1 MFFGK
6 DKPAPQTTAQAPAAN
21 TIAGDAIFDV
31 TTEEFEERVIKGS
44 MNGLVLADFWAP
56 WCGPCK
62 QLGPVLEALV
72 SAYGGKV
79 KLAKVNLDE
88 NEQLAAALRVQSV
101 PTVYAFL
108 GGRPVDAF
116 QGVLPESQIKAF
128 IDKAL
133 EAARQMQ
140 PDALDIPSAL
150 KSAALA
156 LAEEDFQAA
165 QSIYMQILQDDEK
178 NVQAFT
184 GLIRVLIAAGQI
196 EKAQQMID
204 NAPPEIANN
213 PNFNEAKTALDVALD
228 IPSGEETELAAKL
241 EANENDHQ
249 TRFDLALAQFASG
262 KKERAIENLLHIM
275 EKEREW
281 NEQAARHQLLK
292 FFEALGHTDP
302 LTIESRKKLSS
313 ILFS

>member
-6 DKPAPQTTAQAPAAN
+6 DKPAAPPAPAQASGTLAQ
-21 TIAGDAIFDV
+21 GAIFDV
-31 TTEEFEERVIKGS
+31 TTEEFEEHVIKGS
-44 MNGLVLADFWAP
+44 MNGLVLVDFWAP

-62 QLGPVLEALV
+62 QLMPVLENLV
-72 SAYGGKV
+72 SSYGGKV
-79 KLAKVNLDE
+79 KLAKVNLDD

-116 QGVLPESQIKAF
+116 QGVLPESQLRAF

-165 QSIYMQILQDDEK
+165 QSIYMQVLQEDEK

-184 GLIRVLIAAGQI
+184 GLVRVLIAAGEV
-196 EKAQQMID
+196 EKAQHMVD

-213 PNFNEAKTALDVALD
+213 PGFNEARTAINVALD

-249 TRFDLALAQFASG
+249 TRFDLALAQFAGG
-262 KKERAIENLLHIM
+262 KKERAIENLLLIM
-275 EKEREW
+275 EKDREW

-302 LTIESRKKLSS
+302 LTVESRKRLSS